1 MSIFELTLE
10 DTLARKNSN
19 KIWFFA
25 RLFVPLSP
33 ILRNR
38 YLGLTGFDS
47 GLRWYVSTRRLV
59 GSLLNLSQRTI
70 NWRKQVRSRC
80 LIEVQ

>member
-25 RLFVPLSP
+25 RLFV
-33 ILRNR
+33 
-38 YLGLTGFDS
+38 
-47 GLRWYVSTRRLV
+47 
-59 GSLLNLSQRTI
+59 SLQAKTMQKEN
-70 NWRKQVRSRC
+70 N
-80 LIEVQ
+80 

>member
-33 ILRNR
+33 IYRKKV
-38 YLGLTGFDS
+38 
-47 GLRWYVSTRRLV
+47 WTR
-59 GSLLNLSQRTI
+59 QR
-70 NWRKQVRSRC
+70 
-80 LIEVQ
+80 